1 MRPTEARAEL
11 EALGVVLVVVL
22 AVVLAAWL
30 AVLGLTHRAP
40 PRPGQPEQLTRAQYC
55 GPAPSYYPGVKHGA
69 RPAGC

>member
-22 AVVLAAWL
+22 AVVLGIWL
-30 AVLGLTHRAP
+30 VVLGLAHRGRP
-40 PRPGQPEQLTRAQYC
+40 GPGQPEQLTRAQYC